1 MSLARR
7 QVDRNRRCRGEQPSA
22 VSEDRG
28 LTGRLLLTI
37 ESSDGGFPYT
47 VPGLA
52 TRLADAGTVFV
63 PVPAVARNARAAPS
77 IPAAAVV
84 ALDPATVDAVGEW
97 LSIYLDQYPAATL
110 VCAVGDRSV
119 RLNAAQRGSAPGAL
133 RELLGT

>member
-1 MSLARR
+1 M
-7 QVDRNRRCRGEQPSA
+7 
-22 VSEDRG
+22 SEDRG

-37 ESSDGGFPYT
+37 ESSVGGFPHT
-47 VPGLA
+47 VRGLA
-52 TRLADAGTVFV
+52 TRLADAGTVFI
-63 PVPAVARNARAAPS
+63 PVPAVARNARTAPS

-84 ALDPATVDAVGEW
+84 ALDPAAADAVGEW